1 MHNARHPCESFLT
14 LIKFISSQKEENGFT
29 VIELIVVLMIF
40 GILSVITAPQF
51 SSVTNKAKQKEA
63 SVIVSS
69 IIKAAKAHQAEW
81 GLLPSNMGDISQYAK
96 FQKCI
101 TNNVETQGASVCK
114 NEIPVAVLSTD
125 LQFYTSSGHYNI
137 EIMTS
142 DNPIVFKIKANPNG
156 TSFSS
161 AGSAVVGCYKPETGT
176 THVKEYSSKE
186 RGKMPYINCEIN
198 SQTINSNNASNASN
212 ASDANI
218 AETFKE
224 VTPAVLQSSCGMS
237 RYGQMWGAI
246 DRRQG
251 PERATDGNPDT
262 KWSCRGNV
270 QMQFDLGEE
279 KTIRSVNIVLD
290 DGGLV
295 EIYVDNNLV
304 KDQYIENDPNNRNL
318 FTKIDLENIKGRY
331 IEYRSVTSY
340 PNHRHT
346 ALGEFTVD
354 VN

>member
-1 MHNARHPCESFLT
+1 MMANSLLI
-14 LIKFISSQKEENGFT
+14 LIKLISPKKEENGFT
-29 VIELIVVLMIF
+29 LIELILVLMIF
-40 GILSVITAPQF
+40 GILCAIAVPQF

-69 IIKAAKAHQAEW
+69 IIKSAKAHQAEW
-81 GLLPSNMGDISQYAK
+81 GSVPINMGEISQYAK
-96 FQKCI
+96 FQKCM
-101 TNNVETQGASVCK
+101 TNNVETQGGSVCK
-114 NEIPVAVLSTD
+114 NEVPVSVLSTD
-125 LQFYTSSGHYNI
+125 LQFYTSSGNYKI
-137 EIMTS
+137 EILTS

-161 AGSAVVGCYKPETGT
+161 TGSAVVGCYKPETGT
-176 THVKEYSSKE
+176 SHIKEYSSKE
-186 RGKMPYINCEIN
+186 KGEMPFINCDID
-198 SQTINSNNASNASN
+198 SQTINSNNASNARN
-212 ASDANI
+212 ANI
-218 AETFKE
+218 EETFE
-224 VTPAVLQSSCGMS
+224 VVTPAVLQSSCGMS

-270 QMQFDLGEE
+270 EMQFDLGEE
-279 KTIRSVNIVLD
+279 KTIGSVNIVLD
-290 DGGLV
+290 DGGFV

-331 IEYRSVTSY
+331 IEYRSITSY

-354 VN
+354 VK